1 MYNDLN
7 AVCESFVASSQ
18 IIDLIFPE
26 ALLLNNE
33 LFYLGFFNKG
43 RRIKYYPLAG
53 NYFFLFFSFKKEL
66 FLLL

>member
-33 LFYLGFFNKG
+33 LFYLGFCNKG

-53 NYFFLFFSFKKEL
+53 NYFFLFSLLKKEL

>member
-33 LFYLGFFNKG
+33 LFYLGFFNKV
-43 RRIKYYPLAG
+43 A
-53 NYFFLFFSFKKEL
+53 EL
-66 FLLL
+66 NIIP